1 MKIGNPSW
9 ELKHFQAESPT
20 GKTVDIRG
28 VNEMPNE
35 KPNFL
40 QRSPS

>member
-9 ELKHFQAESPT
+9 ELKRFPAEFHT